1 MITQPIKQ
9 GFTLVEILV
18 VLVLLGFIASLVG
31 VNIKTS
37 SAGLP
42 VVNSFENQV
51 RSLRSESLQ
60 TGRII
65 SRTIPLDTIPG
76 ASVVAATAYPDGRVL
91 SESDNIDPMSGKT
104 VRSR

>member
-1 MITQPIKQ
+1 MITPLIKR

-42 VVNSFENQV
+42 VVNSFENHV
-51 RSLRSESLQ
+51 SSLRSESLQ
-60 TGRII
+60 TGRVI
-65 SRTIPLDTIPG
+65 SRTIPLDTMPG
-76 ASVVAATAYPDGRVL
+76 ASFVAVTAYPDGRIL
-91 SESDNIDPMSGKT
+91 SESDNIDPMTGKT